1 MTPTR
6 LTTRPLALV
15 AASLALLLTAV
26 LVACGD
32 GDEVDTDEVD
42 VAALLLASAD
52 RMEEEPA
59 FHFEL
64 EIENGRVQIVRGIN
78 IERAEGDIAAA
89 DRVHFLVEARVGPLL
104 AKIELIVLPD
114 EGWITDPITGR
125 WEREDVDVGQF
136 FDPADGI
143 TAVMRTITDAEI
155 TGTESID
162 GIQTYRLESTIAS
175 ELLTLFGNPQSGVE
189 LQLRAWVGIDDPLV
203 YRIEVVGGVM
213 AREEDDLIRRLNLS
227 QFGADFDIQ
236 PPR

>member
-1 MTPTR
+1 MTR
-6 LTTRPLALV
+6 LTLLV
-15 AASLALLLTAV
+15 ALASVALL
-26 LVACGD
+26 LVACGGE
-32 GDEVDTDEVD
+32 GDDHATEVD

-52 RMEEEPA
+52 RMEQEPA

-64 EIENGRVQIVRGIN
+64 EMENGRIQIVRGIN

-125 WEREDVDVGQF
+125 WEREDVDVAQF

-189 LQLRAWVGIDDPLV
+189 LQLRAWVGVDDPLV